1 LKQPDGSVVGEES
14 QTYLLPREGAMLWAG
29 LVAVALALV
38 FYITSE
44 PSLWAVLT
52 SAAELI
58 GVIGL
63 FCLVCLS
70 ELLT

>member
-1 LKQPDGSVVGEES
+1 
-14 QTYLLPREGAMLWAG
+14 MLWAT
-29 LVAVALALV
+29 LIAVALALASYLA
-38 FYITSE
+38 FE

-52 SAAELI
+52 STVELL